1 MQLPYSET
9 LDIQYLGKF
18 FENTSECYKLFWF
31 QAILTKLDEGRT
43 ELTFE
48 ELVDE
53 MIADAWYMVSEY
65 HLNLGPRDNLERLVH
80 YMHETTGMKPA
91 EDKQTILKFLR
102 ECNDREIIRYKK
114 ILIDNVPY
122 RLQAPLMTELR
133 SSELDGNVV
142 LRIERINRQTHLLYY
157 FGAYNGLDTII
168 RLQEDWVRYLQKNRS
183 VIQGWLQY
191 HMIRYLQRRNPSV
204 PGIADKLY
212 PPQERNLKRVIQYWK
227 LITELQPVKEIYG
240 NNIITPQ
247 QMSIDHFVPWSY
259 VAHDEFWNLHPTT
272 KSINSSKSNH
282 LADWETYFI
291 GLANLQYE
299 SYQMMW
305 QCEAVRKEFDKCAR
319 EHLNNEE
326 IEYRLYRQEGLE
338 REPFANMLA
347 DIIRP
352 VYNAAQNSGFGRWI
366 YQSEQHNRLL

>member
-31 QAILTKLDEGRT
+31 KAIMTKLDEGKT

-80 YMHETTGMKPA
+80 YMHEITGMKSA
-91 EDKQTILKFLR
+91 EDKQTILKYLR

-133 SSELDGNVV
+133 SSELDGNVI

-157 FGAYNGLDTII
+157 FGVYDGLGTMI
-168 RLQEDWVRYLQKNRS
+168 RLQEDWVRYLQKNRA
-183 VIQGWLQY
+183 VILGWLQY

-227 LITELQPVKEIYG
+227 LIAELQPVKEIYG

-282 LADWETYFI
+282 LADWETYFT

-305 QCEAVRKEFDKCAR
+305 QYEAVRKEFDTCAR

-338 REPFANMLA
+338 REPFATMLA

-366 YQSEQHNRLL
+366 YQSEQHNQLL